1 MNNHNDELKTSLA
14 GLDLI
19 TKWEGLKLSR
29 YTCIAGKP
37 TIGVGHV
44 ILPGENY
51 QTITREQAMDIL
63 AKDVERFEKA
73 VKKHITVKLNQ
84 NQFDALVSFIFNTG
98 EGGIVNTGVQ
108 KAVNSGN
115 FADVPAKLL
124 EWSKARI
131 KGVLQTNQGLYNRRL
146 SEGQLFSKP
155 VRQTEISEIKMVPWT
170 KDTLAKAQESLKKI
184 GLYNLK
190 IDGIWGPGTQ
200 AAVLGFANQKGLLL
214 GTNPKIEIPIELY
227 KALVS

>member
-1 MNNHNDELKTSLA
+1 MGINDEMKTSQV

-19 TKWEGLKLSR
+19 TRWEGLKLTR

-51 QTITREQAMDIL
+51 QTITKEQAMDIL

-73 VKKHITVKLNQ
+73 VKKHITAKLNQ

-98 EGGIVNTGVQ
+98 EGGIVNTNVQ
-108 KAVNSGN
+108 NAINSGN
-115 FADVPAKLL
+115 FGEVPARLL

-131 KGVLQTNQGLYNRRL
+131 NGVLQTNQGLYNRRL
-146 SEGQLFSKP
+146 SEGQLFAKDSSTT
-155 VRQTEISEIKMVPWT
+155 VTSAVAMVTWTVQSLAEAQTK
-170 KDTLAKAQESLKKI
+170 LAKL
-184 GLYNLK
+184 GLYTIK
-190 IDGIWGPGTQ
+190 IDGIWGPSTS
-200 AAVLGFANQKGLLL
+200 AAISKFASDKKIDLGPDPKKQVPQTLLESL
-214 GTNPKIEIPIELY
+214 
-227 KALVS
+227 KAV

>member
-1 MNNHNDELKTSLA
+1 MSINDEMKTSQI
-14 GLDLI
+14 GLELI
-19 TKWEGLKLSR
+19 TKWEGLKLNR

-98 EGGIVNTGVQ
+98 EGGIINTGVQ

-115 FADVPAKLL
+115 FEIVPEKLL

-131 KGVLQTNQGLYNRRL
+131 NGVLQTNKGLYNRRL

-155 VRQTEISEIKMVPWT
+155 VQGTTIPEIKMMTWT
-170 KDTLAKAQESLKKI
+170 KTSLMKAQESLAKLK
-184 GLYNLK
+184 LYTLK
-190 IDGIWGPGTQ
+190 IDGLWGPGTQ
-200 AAVLGFANQKGLLL
+200 AALLAFANHRGFSI
-214 GTNPKIEIPIELY
+214 GNDPKKEIPLEVY
-227 KALVS
+227 EALTS